1 MTSLWAN
8 RLGEK
13 MKICKPRWHRWVEP
27 RPWHQLISELVNT
40 SLGFTPIVQFQ
51 LPYRWAEPSAR
62 PSSRTFET
70 SQFEFFFL
78 LDYIFWGKFMKI
90 LISSLSWTRYFKTLM
105 RSVAISVAF
114 VQSHEQ
120 IVCKL
125 RGYDCR
131 AQSCSFWTTWLKI
144 EQSERLP
151 KVSCL
156 FKLKFFRSIF
166 LGILSVSLLR
176 KITSK
181 YNLRARLVFWKSRL
195 SRSAKK
201 LFYSICSRVT

>member
-1 MTSLWAN
+1 MGRTTTMTSAVIRACQHEPWFHSN
-8 RLGEK
+8 RLISAPIPVSGTFGTAVIK
-13 MKICKPRWHRWVEP
+13 DIRDKSVRVFLSAWLHFLGKIHE
-27 RPWHQLISELVNT
+27 N
-40 SLGFTPIVQFQ
+40 
-51 LPYRWAEPSAR
+51 
-62 PSSRTFET
+62 
-70 SQFEFFFL
+70 
-78 LDYIFWGKFMKI
+78 LDFI
-90 LISSLSWTRYFKTLM
+90 LNWTRYFKTLM

-176 KITSK
+176 KITYK
-181 YNLRARLVFWKSRL
+181 YHLGARLVFWKSRL
-195 SRSAKK
+195 SRSPKK
-201 LFYSICSRVT
+201 TFLVCSLVT

>member
-1 MTSLWAN
+1 MGRTTTMTSAVIRTCQHEPWFHSN
-8 RLGEK
+8 RSISAPIPVSGTFGTAVIKDIRDKSVRVFLSAWLHFLG
-13 MKICKPRWHRWVEP
+13 KIHE
-27 RPWHQLISELVNT
+27 N
-40 SLGFTPIVQFQ
+40 
-51 LPYRWAEPSAR
+51 
-62 PSSRTFET
+62 
-70 SQFEFFFL
+70 
-78 LDYIFWGKFMKI
+78 LDFI
-90 LISSLSWTRYFKTLM
+90 LNWTRYFKTLM

-176 KITSK
+176 KITYK
-181 YNLRARLVFWKSRL
+181 YHLGARLVFWKSRL
-195 SRSAKK
+195 SRSPKK
-201 LFYSICSRVT
+201 TFLVCSLVT

>member
-1 MTSLWAN
+1 MGRTTTMTSAVIRACQHEPWFHSN
-8 RLGEK
+8 RS
-13 MKICKPRWHRWVEP
+13 
-27 RPWHQLISELVNT
+27 ISA
-40 SLGFTPIVQFQ
+40 PIPV
-51 LPYRWAEPSAR
+51 SG
-62 PSSRTFET
+62 TFGT
-70 SQFEFFFL
+70 AVIKDIRDKSVFFL

-90 LISSLSWTRYFKTLM
+90 LISSLSWTQYLKTLM

-176 KITSK
+176 KITYK
-181 YNLRARLVFWKSRL
+181 YHLGARLVFWKSRL
-195 SRSAKK
+195 SRSPKK
-201 LFYSICSRVT
+201 TFLVCSLVT